1 MWSLEFQR
9 GFQIL
14 LLFCFV
20 EENIEIRGKQNSLF
34 PKGPVIK
41 CLILFVIK
49 LPLYF
54 CNEKIAIF
62 FFSNTFSKVQANS
75 NQIWK
80 FQRYQLILE
89 YAHRP
94 VLVPPFII
102 FNHLYLMY
110 KACCRPRCCNKKN
123 NLHRKRTDKKLS
135 ECKWLIKNIQCKSVN
150 ARKVKI
156 WEDLDELR
164 TTNVKQ

>member
-1 MWSLEFQR
+1 MFSKSSLNNSTSVTHNSGAQFLNSFVNDADYMLEIALRFLWITKEALQKCI
-9 GFQIL
+9 IL
-14 LLFCFV
+14 HKKTETWLAIYIIC
-20 EENIEIRGKQNSLF
+20 
-34 PKGPVIK
+34 
-41 CLILFVIK
+41 ILFVIK
-49 LPLYF
+49 LLLYF
-54 CNEKIAIF
+54 CNARIAIF
-62 FFSNTFSKVQANS
+62 FLSNTFSKVQANS

-123 NLHRKRTDKKLS
+123 NLHRKRKDKKLS
-135 ECKWLIKNIQCKSVN
+135 ECK
-150 ARKVKI
+150 
-156 WEDLDELR
+156 
-164 TTNVKQ
+164 